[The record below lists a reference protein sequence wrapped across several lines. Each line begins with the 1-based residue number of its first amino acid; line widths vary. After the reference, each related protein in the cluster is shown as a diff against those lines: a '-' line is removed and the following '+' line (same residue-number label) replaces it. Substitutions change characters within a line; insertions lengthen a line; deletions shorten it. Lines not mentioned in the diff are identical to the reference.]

1 MGMEYPYSFYRN
13 QALTLH
19 RQWVENLKQ
28 LKEITKPDAKR
39 IWLDDLRSLH
49 RQVTELVNQDV
60 LVTLD
65 QALLDHISDRTIEEH
80 LALVRAS
87 SSQLIAAF

>member
-1 MGMEYPYSFYRN
+1 MSYPYSYYRN

-19 RQWVENLKQ
+19 RQWIENLKQ
-28 LKEITKPDAKR
+28 IKEIANPTAR
-39 IWLDDLRSLH
+39 LLWIDDLRSLH

-60 LVTLD
+60 LVPLD
-65 QALLDHISDRTIEEH
+65 QALLAHISDRTIEEH
-80 LALVRAS
+80 LALVKAS